1 MSRQLLLGTFN
12 ANKAKEVQAAL
23 GTDWQVLTCKD
34 FPLVD
39 EVEETGTTLEANAQ
53 LKAEAYARATGLPC
67 LADDTGLEVDA
78 LDGAPG
84 VYSARYAGDQA
95 TAGMNTLKLLKDL
108 IGKTRRARFRTVM
121 AWAVPGQVT
130 QFFTGVLEGEIT
142 LSPRGEQGFGYDPVF
157 QPVGDSRT
165 LAEMELAEKNAISHR
180 GRALRAFVEGLRAQ
194 K

>member
-1 MSRQLLLGTFN
+1 MTRQLLLGTFN
-12 ANKAKEVQAAL
+12 ANKATEVQAAL
-23 GTDWQVLTCKD
+23 GNDWQVLTCRD

-95 TAGMNTLKLLKDL
+95 TAAMNTLKLLKDL
-108 IGKTRRARFRTVM
+108 IGKPRQARFRTVM
-121 AWAVPGQVT
+121 AWAVPGENT
-130 QFFTGVLEGEIT
+130 QLFEGVLEGEIT
-142 LSPRGEQGFGYDPVF
+142 LSPRGEKGFGYDPIF
-157 QPVGDSRT
+157 QPKGDTRT

-180 GRALRAFVEGLRAQ
+180 GRALHAFVTWLREQ
-194 K
+194 G